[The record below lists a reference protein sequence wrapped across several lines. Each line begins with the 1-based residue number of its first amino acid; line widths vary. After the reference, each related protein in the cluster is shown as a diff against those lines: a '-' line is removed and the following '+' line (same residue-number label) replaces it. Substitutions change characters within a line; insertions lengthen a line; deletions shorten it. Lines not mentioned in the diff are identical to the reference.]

1 MDAKKVLLAV
11 VAALLLLVGAGVAY
25 ATNSSS
31 APDNTSPGERGAQQV
46 VAGDEDAN
54 EAGETED
61 ADEPGDSDG
70 PGDTEDDD

>member
-11 VAALLLLVGAGVAY
+11 MAALLLLVGAGVAY
-25 ATNSSS
+25 AANSSAS
-31 APDNTSPGERGAQQV
+31 DNTSPGDRGAQQI
-46 VAGDEDAN
+46 AGDEDAN

>member
-1 MDAKKVLLAV
+1 MDAKKVLLAM

-25 ATNSSS
+25 ATNTS
-31 APDNTSPGERGAQQV
+31 APDNTSTGERGAQQV
-46 VAGDEDAN
+46 AGEEDAN

>member
-1 MDAKKVLLAV
+1 M

-25 ATNSSS
+25 ATNSSP
-31 APDNTSPGERGAQQV
+31 PDNTSLGKERGAQQV
-46 VAGDEDAN
+46 VAGDEDAD

-61 ADEPGDSDG
+61 ADEPGDADG